1 MEIEKDE
8 VRIELKELVDVMR
21 LEESSTSF
29 LSGGIFSIDQ
39 VSSDLCALLDATQS
53 CWVGVCYYLKRRS
66 SSKKIAL
73 VCKKNLRSF

>member
-21 LEESSTSF
+21 LEESYTSF

-39 VSSDLCALLDATQS
+39 VASDVYALLDATQS
-53 CWVGVCYYLKRRS
+53 CWVGVCYYLQ
-66 SSKKIAL
+66 
-73 VCKKNLRSF
+73 

>member
-21 LEESSTSF
+21 LDESYTSF

-39 VSSDLCALLDATQS
+39 VASD
-53 CWVGVCYYLKRRS
+53 V
-66 SSKKIAL
+66 
-73 VCKKNLRSF
+73 